1 MHISDIIDNLTNY
14 LTEQLQTH
22 GRLIL
27 KKIFIAIG
35 VSLVLFFIIQYI
47 VRRLKEK
54 IEQNHLGNH
63 NDIKKVST
71 LIASIVSLLLWV
83 FNFLIFL
90 QILGLDV
97 AILMGWVTMW
107 FAFAL
112 ESIIENMIAG
122 IIIVSNKKFTIWDLI
137 SIEWNINMTGYIENI
152 TLRYTVIKSFDR
164 RKTIIPNT
172 ELAKSPFKTIK
183 TEKYIRWEIS
193 IHTPRHVQV
202 QQVKNLITTTINQNE
217 NIVEPNF
224 TNTIISWFDE
234 KGIAFKGFFLVN
246 PKKSGTGFST
256 KTQLNKVLHTV
267 FQQYGIKIPYL
278 HVTLDI

>member
-1 MHISDIIDNLTNY
+1 MDTIIENLQIY
-14 LTEQLQTH
+14 LSQQAALY
-22 GRLIL
+22 GFVIIKRLLLALWSFVI
-27 KKIFIAIG
+27 IY
-35 VSLVLFFIIQYI
+35 FFIKWII
-47 VRRLKEK
+47 GITKRK

-63 NDIKKVST
+63 NDIEKVST
-71 LIASIVSLLLWV
+71 LITSIISISLSV

-97 AILMGWVTMW
+97 ALLMGGISLGL
-107 FAFAL
+107 AFAL
-112 ESIIENMIAG
+112 ETVVANMIAG
-122 IIIVSNKKFTIWDLI
+122 VVIIMNKKFTIGDLI

-183 TEKYIRWEIS
+183 TEKYIRWEIA

-256 KTQLNKVLHTV
+256 KTELNKVLHTV